1 MTRHAPFFS
10 IGITTY
16 NQPILLKQALESI
29 LDQTFSDVEV
39 IVGNDNPGEILTHE
53 RFGLDDSRIRFVNHP
68 ENLGERGNM
77 NSLLAMSCGR
87 YFTWLADDDYYSPD
101 FLKTLNTELTRFN
114 FPPCAFTSYVMRDD
128 SGAWTDKYDRFSGT
142 SRILAGSEFVRM
154 YFDGTIRAIG
164 TCGMFETGYVR
175 TIGGVE
181 KLGNGPFA
189 LYSEYLLLMKAALLE
204 RVLYIDSPLV
214 TYRVHENSWGCSN
227 LDLEEYKVAGRQ
239 LIKKCADIFED
250 PMIVKD
256 YRKNLSDISRL
267 HWSTFISK
275 TMHEASEAGLGIPA
289 LALFFRRSSEAESHI
304 REILSEIEEKTRKYC
319 PDLRITSLKDT
330 SRFILL
336 LRLLFMIYKTKGNKS
351 NYKANKETE
360 NGK

>member
-1 MTRHAPFFS
+1 MTRHTPFFS
-10 IGITTY
+10 VGITTY
-16 NQPILLKQALESI
+16 NQPDLLKQALVSI

-39 IVGNDNPGEILTHE
+39 IVGNDNPREYLSPE
-53 RFGLDDSRIRFVNHP
+53 RFGLHDSRIRFINHP

-77 NSLLAMSCGR
+77 NALLAMSHGR
-87 YFTWLADDDYYSPD
+87 YFTWLADDDFYDPG
-101 FLKTLNTELTRFN
+101 FLKTLNTELTRFD

-142 SRILAGSEFVRM
+142 SRLLTGSEFVRE
-154 YFDGTIRAIG
+154 YFGGTIRAIG
-164 TCGMFETGYVR
+164 TCGMFDAEYIR

-189 LYSEYLLLMKAALLE
+189 LYSEYLLLMKTALLE

-227 LDLEEYKVAGRQ
+227 LELEEYKVAGRQ

-250 PMIVKD
+250 PMVVKD
-256 YRKNLSDISRL
+256 YRRNLSDISRL

-275 TMHEASEAGLGIPA
+275 TLFEASETGLGIPA
-289 LALFFRRSSEAESHI
+289 LALLFRRSSEAESHI
-304 REILSEIEEKTRKYC
+304 REILSEIKEKTGKYG

-336 LRLLFMIYKTKGNKS
+336 LRLLFLVYKTKRNDVGL
-351 NYKANKETE
+351 KATK
-360 NGK
+360 G

>member
-1 MTRHAPFFS
+1 MTRHTPFFS

-16 NQPILLKQALESI
+16 NQPDLLKQALESI

-39 IVGNDNPGEILTHE
+39 IVGNDNPGEFLSLE
-53 RFGLDDSRIRFVNHP
+53 RFGLHDSRIRFINHP

-77 NSLLAMSCGR
+77 NSLLAMSRGR
-87 YFTWLADDDYYSPD
+87 YFTWLADDDFYAPG

-142 SRILAGSEFVRM
+142 SRLLAGSEFVRM
-154 YFDGTIRAIG
+154 YFGGTIRAIG
-164 TCGMFETGYVR
+164 TCGMFEAGYIR
-175 TIGGVE
+175 TTGGVE

-204 RVLYIDSPLV
+204 QVLYIDSPLV

-239 LIKKCADIFED
+239 LIKKCADLFED
-250 PMIVKD
+250 PMVVKD
-256 YRKNLSDISRL
+256 YRQNLADLSRL

-275 TMHEASEAGLGIPA
+275 TLFEASEAGLGIPA
-289 LALFFRRSSEAESHI
+289 LTLLFRRASEAESHI
-304 REILSEIEEKTRKYC
+304 REILSEIEEKTRKYG
-319 PDLRITSLKDT
+319 PDLRVTSLKDT
-330 SRFILL
+330 SKFILL
-336 LRLLFMIYKTKGNKS
+336 LRLLYLIYTTRGKKVDH
-351 NYKANKETE
+351 KAIKASE